1 MRRELSGRGQR
12 RPGHGPLFPQGPGT
26 PWAFWFFVLCTIAD
40 ALLEI
45 SFVPGMLV
53 FGAGHV
59 CLIVWLW
66 GLATPSWWSLALW
79 VAVYILTALLFRK
92 ELPTLGKLTAPFLL
106 YPALLGGSLALGLPL
121 VFLLG
126 WEWWPV
132 ALGTLLFYISD
143 MLVAKNQLA
152 HWMTH
157 GRSPSWPCTGRRC
170 TSSAWGCGRCSRPCG
185 RNNPRRQGREGKDK
199 TRRSFY
205 GDSSAHRGGGLRGRP
220 PGSEL
225 LFQAAGLAHQ
235 PWRTTA
241 GCCCGTPTAAR
252 GFPLRQRR
260 TTSALSGPRS
270 PASP

>member
-1 MRRELSGRGQR
+1 MRLFLIYSCIAIPVWVAQFALYFFLRRAGRMKESLAAKCAGSFLAVGSAALGMAFSQE
-12 RPGHGPLFPQGPGT
+12 GPGT
-26 PWAFWFFVLCTIAD
+26 PWVFWFFVLCTIAD

-59 CLIVWLW
+59 CLILWLW

-79 VAVYILTALLFRK
+79 VAVYVLTAILFRR
-92 ELPTLGKLTAPFLL
+92 ELPNLGKLTAPFLL

-152 HWMTH
+152 HWDDKWQKPIM
-157 GRSPSWPCTGRRC
+157 
-170 TSSAWGCGRCSRPCG
+170 ALYWGALYLISV
-185 RNNPRRQGREGKDK
+185 
-199 TRRSFY
+199 
-205 GDSSAHRGGGLRGRP
+205 GL
-220 PGSEL
+220 
-225 LFQAAGLAHQ
+225 
-235 PWRTTA
+235 WVI
-241 GCCCGTPTAAR
+241 
-252 GFPLRQRR
+252 
-260 TTSALSGPRS
+260 
-270 PASP
+270 

>member
-1 MRRELSGRGQR
+1 MKLFLIYSCIAIPVWVAQFALYFFLRSAGRMKESLVAKCAGSFLAV
-12 RPGHGPLFPQGPGT
+12 GSAALAMAAFSQGPGT

-45 SFVPGMLV
+45 NFVPGMLV

-59 CLIVWLW
+59 CLIAWLW

-79 VAVYILTALLFRK
+79 VAVYILTAILFRK
-92 ELPTLGKLTAPFLL
+92 ELPTLGKLTVPFLL

-152 HWMTH
+152 HWDDTWQKPIMALYWAALYLI
-157 GRSPSWPCTGRRC
+157 SM
-170 TSSAWGCGRCSRPCG
+170 
-185 RNNPRRQGREGKDK
+185 
-199 TRRSFY
+199 
-205 GDSSAHRGGGLRGRP
+205 GL
-220 PGSEL
+220 
-225 LFQAAGLAHQ
+225 
-235 PWRTTA
+235 WVV
-241 GCCCGTPTAAR
+241 
-252 GFPLRQRR
+252 
-260 TTSALSGPRS
+260 
-270 PASP
+270 

>member
-1 MRRELSGRGQR
+1 MKLFLIYSCIAIPVWVAQFALYFFLRSAGRMKESLAAKCAGSFLAV
-12 RPGHGPLFPQGPGT
+12 GSAALAMAAFPQGPST

-66 GLATPSWWSLALW
+66 GLAAPSWWSLALW

-143 MLVAKNQLA
+143 MLVAKNQLS
-152 HWMTH
+152 HWDDTWQKPIMALYWAALYLI
-157 GRSPSWPCTGRRC
+157 SM
-170 TSSAWGCGRCSRPCG
+170 
-185 RNNPRRQGREGKDK
+185 
-199 TRRSFY
+199 
-205 GDSSAHRGGGLRGRP
+205 GLW
-220 PGSEL
+220 
-225 LFQAAGLAHQ
+225 AV
-235 PWRTTA
+235 
-241 GCCCGTPTAAR
+241 
-252 GFPLRQRR
+252 
-260 TTSALSGPRS
+260 
-270 PASP
+270 

>member
-1 MRRELSGRGQR
+1 MRLFLIYSCIAIPVWVAQFALYFFLRRAGRMKESLAAKCAGSFLAVGSAALGMAFSQE
-12 RPGHGPLFPQGPGT
+12 GPST
-26 PWAFWFFVLCTIAD
+26 PWVFWFFVLCTIAD

-59 CLIVWLW
+59 CLILWLW

-79 VAVYILTALLFRK
+79 VAVYVLTAILFRK

-152 HWMTH
+152 HWDDKWQKPIM
-157 GRSPSWPCTGRRC
+157 
-170 TSSAWGCGRCSRPCG
+170 ALYWGALYLISV
-185 RNNPRRQGREGKDK
+185 
-199 TRRSFY
+199 
-205 GDSSAHRGGGLRGRP
+205 GL
-220 PGSEL
+220 
-225 LFQAAGLAHQ
+225 
-235 PWRTTA
+235 WVI
-241 GCCCGTPTAAR
+241 
-252 GFPLRQRR
+252 
-260 TTSALSGPRS
+260 
-270 PASP
+270 

>member
-1 MRRELSGRGQR
+1 MKLFLIYSCIAIPVWVAQFALYFFLRSAGRMKESLVAKCAGSFLAV
-12 RPGHGPLFPQGPGT
+12 GSAALAMAAFPQGPST

-79 VAVYILTALLFRK
+79 VAVYILTAILFRK
-92 ELPTLGKLTAPFLL
+92 ELPTLGKLTVPFLL

-152 HWMTH
+152 HWDDTWQKPIMVLYWAALYLI
-157 GRSPSWPCTGRRC
+157 SM
-170 TSSAWGCGRCSRPCG
+170 
-185 RNNPRRQGREGKDK
+185 
-199 TRRSFY
+199 
-205 GDSSAHRGGGLRGRP
+205 GL
-220 PGSEL
+220 
-225 LFQAAGLAHQ
+225 
-235 PWRTTA
+235 WVV
-241 GCCCGTPTAAR
+241 
-252 GFPLRQRR
+252 
-260 TTSALSGPRS
+260 
-270 PASP
+270 

>member
-1 MRRELSGRGQR
+1 MKLFLIYSCIAIPVWVAQFALYFFLRSAGRMKESLVAKCAGSFLAV
-12 RPGHGPLFPQGPGT
+12 GSAAWAMAAFPQGPGT

-79 VAVYILTALLFRK
+79 IAVYILTALLFRK

-152 HWMTH
+152 HWDDTWQKPIMALYWAALYLI
-157 GRSPSWPCTGRRC
+157 SM
-170 TSSAWGCGRCSRPCG
+170 
-185 RNNPRRQGREGKDK
+185 
-199 TRRSFY
+199 
-205 GDSSAHRGGGLRGRP
+205 GL
-220 PGSEL
+220 
-225 LFQAAGLAHQ
+225 
-235 PWRTTA
+235 WVV
-241 GCCCGTPTAAR
+241 
-252 GFPLRQRR
+252 
-260 TTSALSGPRS
+260 
-270 PASP
+270 

>member
-1 MRRELSGRGQR
+1 MKLFLIYSCIAIPVWVAQFALYFFLRSAGRMKESLVAKCAGSFLAV
-12 RPGHGPLFPQGPGT
+12 GSAALAMAAFPQGPST

-59 CLIVWLW
+59 CLILWLW

-79 VAVYILTALLFRK
+79 VAAYILTAILFRK

-152 HWMTH
+152 HWDDKWQKPIM
-157 GRSPSWPCTGRRC
+157 
-170 TSSAWGCGRCSRPCG
+170 ALYWGALYLISMGVW
-185 RNNPRRQGREGKDK
+185 
-199 TRRSFY
+199 
-205 GDSSAHRGGGLRGRP
+205 
-220 PGSEL
+220 
-225 LFQAAGLAHQ
+225 AA
-235 PWRTTA
+235 
-241 GCCCGTPTAAR
+241 
-252 GFPLRQRR
+252 
-260 TTSALSGPRS
+260 
-270 PASP
+270 

>member
-1 MRRELSGRGQR
+1 MKLFLIYSCIAIPVWVAQFALYFFLRSAGRMKESLVAKCAGSFLAV
-12 RPGHGPLFPQGPGT
+12 GSAALAMAAFSQGPGT

-45 SFVPGMLV
+45 NFVPGMLV

-59 CLIVWLW
+59 CLIAWLW

-152 HWMTH
+152 HWDDTWQKPIMVLYWAALYLI
-157 GRSPSWPCTGRRC
+157 SM
-170 TSSAWGCGRCSRPCG
+170 
-185 RNNPRRQGREGKDK
+185 
-199 TRRSFY
+199 
-205 GDSSAHRGGGLRGRP
+205 GL
-220 PGSEL
+220 
-225 LFQAAGLAHQ
+225 
-235 PWRTTA
+235 WVV
-241 GCCCGTPTAAR
+241 
-252 GFPLRQRR
+252 
-260 TTSALSGPRS
+260 
-270 PASP
+270 

>member
-1 MRRELSGRGQR
+1 MRLFLIYSCIAIPVWVAQFALYFFLRRAGRMKESLAAKCAGSFLAV
-12 RPGHGPLFPQGPGT
+12 GSAALGMAFSHEGPGT
-26 PWAFWFFVLCTIAD
+26 PWVFWFFVLCTIAD

-59 CLIVWLW
+59 CLILWLW

-79 VAVYILTALLFRK
+79 VAVYVLTAILFRR
-92 ELPTLGKLTAPFLL
+92 ELPNLGKLTAPFLL

-152 HWMTH
+152 HWDDKWQKPIM
-157 GRSPSWPCTGRRC
+157 
-170 TSSAWGCGRCSRPCG
+170 ALYWGALYLISV
-185 RNNPRRQGREGKDK
+185 
-199 TRRSFY
+199 
-205 GDSSAHRGGGLRGRP
+205 GL
-220 PGSEL
+220 
-225 LFQAAGLAHQ
+225 
-235 PWRTTA
+235 WVI
-241 GCCCGTPTAAR
+241 
-252 GFPLRQRR
+252 
-260 TTSALSGPRS
+260 
-270 PASP
+270 

>member
-1 MRRELSGRGQR
+1 MKLFLIYSCIAIPVWVAQFALYFFLRSAGRMKESLVAKCAGSFLAV
-12 RPGHGPLFPQGPGT
+12 GSAALAMAAFPQGPST

-92 ELPTLGKLTAPFLL
+92 ELPTLGKLTAPFLV

-132 ALGTLLFYISD
+132 ALGILLFYISD

-152 HWMTH
+152 HWDDTWQKPIMALYWAALYLI
-157 GRSPSWPCTGRRC
+157 SM
-170 TSSAWGCGRCSRPCG
+170 
-185 RNNPRRQGREGKDK
+185 
-199 TRRSFY
+199 
-205 GDSSAHRGGGLRGRP
+205 GLW
-220 PGSEL
+220 
-225 LFQAAGLAHQ
+225 AV
-235 PWRTTA
+235 
-241 GCCCGTPTAAR
+241 
-252 GFPLRQRR
+252 
-260 TTSALSGPRS
+260 
-270 PASP
+270 

>member
-1 MRRELSGRGQR
+1 MKLFLIYSCIAIPVWVAQFALYFFLRRAGRMKESLAAKCAGSFLAV
-12 RPGHGPLFPQGPGT
+12 GSAALGMAFSHEGPGT
-26 PWAFWFFVLCTIAD
+26 PWVFWFFVLCTIAD

-45 SFVPGMLV
+45 NFVPGMLV

-59 CLIVWLW
+59 CLILWLW

-79 VAVYILTALLFRK
+79 VAVYVLTALLFRR

-152 HWMTH
+152 HWDDKWQKPIM
-157 GRSPSWPCTGRRC
+157 
-170 TSSAWGCGRCSRPCG
+170 ALYWGALYLISMGVW
-185 RNNPRRQGREGKDK
+185 
-199 TRRSFY
+199 
-205 GDSSAHRGGGLRGRP
+205 
-220 PGSEL
+220 
-225 LFQAAGLAHQ
+225 AA
-235 PWRTTA
+235 
-241 GCCCGTPTAAR
+241 
-252 GFPLRQRR
+252 
-260 TTSALSGPRS
+260 
-270 PASP
+270 

>member
-1 MRRELSGRGQR
+1 MRLFLIYSCIAIPVWVAQFALYFFLRRAGRMKESLAAKCAGSFLAV
-12 RPGHGPLFPQGPGT
+12 GSAALGMAFSHEGPGT
-26 PWAFWFFVLCTIAD
+26 PWVFWFFVLCTIAD
-40 ALLEI
+40 ALLET

-59 CLIVWLW
+59 CLILWLW

-79 VAVYILTALLFRK
+79 VAAYILTAILFRK

-152 HWMTH
+152 HWDDKWQKPIM
-157 GRSPSWPCTGRRC
+157 
-170 TSSAWGCGRCSRPCG
+170 ALYWGALYLISV
-185 RNNPRRQGREGKDK
+185 
-199 TRRSFY
+199 
-205 GDSSAHRGGGLRGRP
+205 GL
-220 PGSEL
+220 
-225 LFQAAGLAHQ
+225 
-235 PWRTTA
+235 WVI
-241 GCCCGTPTAAR
+241 
-252 GFPLRQRR
+252 
-260 TTSALSGPRS
+260 
-270 PASP
+270 

>member
-1 MRRELSGRGQR
+1 MKLFLIYSCIAIPVWVAQFALYFFLRSVGRMKESLVAKCAGSFLAV
-12 RPGHGPLFPQGPGT
+12 GSAALAMAAFSQGPGT

-59 CLIVWLW
+59 CLIAWLW

-92 ELPTLGKLTAPFLL
+92 ELPTLGKLTAPFLV

-152 HWMTH
+152 HWDDTWQKPIMALYWAALYLI
-157 GRSPSWPCTGRRC
+157 SM
-170 TSSAWGCGRCSRPCG
+170 
-185 RNNPRRQGREGKDK
+185 
-199 TRRSFY
+199 
-205 GDSSAHRGGGLRGRP
+205 GLW
-220 PGSEL
+220 
-225 LFQAAGLAHQ
+225 AV
-235 PWRTTA
+235 
-241 GCCCGTPTAAR
+241 
-252 GFPLRQRR
+252 
-260 TTSALSGPRS
+260 
-270 PASP
+270 

>member
-1 MRRELSGRGQR
+1 MKLFLIYSCIAIPVWVAQFALYFFLRRAGRMKESLAAKCAGSFLAVGSAALGMAFSQE
-12 RPGHGPLFPQGPGT
+12 GPGT
-26 PWAFWFFVLCTIAD
+26 PWVFWFFVLCTIAD

-59 CLIVWLW
+59 CLILWLW

-79 VAVYILTALLFRK
+79 VAVYILTAILFRK

-152 HWMTH
+152 HWDDKWQKPIM
-157 GRSPSWPCTGRRC
+157 
-170 TSSAWGCGRCSRPCG
+170 ALYWGALYLISMGVW
-185 RNNPRRQGREGKDK
+185 
-199 TRRSFY
+199 
-205 GDSSAHRGGGLRGRP
+205 
-220 PGSEL
+220 
-225 LFQAAGLAHQ
+225 AA
-235 PWRTTA
+235 
-241 GCCCGTPTAAR
+241 
-252 GFPLRQRR
+252 
-260 TTSALSGPRS
+260 
-270 PASP
+270 

>member
-1 MRRELSGRGQR
+1 MKLFLIYSCIAIPVWVAQFALYFFLRRAGRMKESLAAKCAGSFLAVGSAALGMAFSQE
-12 RPGHGPLFPQGPGT
+12 GPGT
-26 PWAFWFFVLCTIAD
+26 PWVFWFFVLCTIAD

-59 CLIVWLW
+59 CLILWLW

-79 VAVYILTALLFRK
+79 VAVYVLTAILFRK

-152 HWMTH
+152 HWDDKWQKPIM
-157 GRSPSWPCTGRRC
+157 
-170 TSSAWGCGRCSRPCG
+170 ALYWGALYLISMGVW
-185 RNNPRRQGREGKDK
+185 
-199 TRRSFY
+199 
-205 GDSSAHRGGGLRGRP
+205 
-220 PGSEL
+220 
-225 LFQAAGLAHQ
+225 AA
-235 PWRTTA
+235 
-241 GCCCGTPTAAR
+241 
-252 GFPLRQRR
+252 
-260 TTSALSGPRS
+260 
-270 PASP
+270 

>member
-1 MRRELSGRGQR
+1 MRLFLIYSCIAIPVWAAQFALYFFLRRAGRMKESLAAKCAGSFLAVGSAALGMAFSQE
-12 RPGHGPLFPQGPGT
+12 GPGT
-26 PWAFWFFVLCTIAD
+26 PWVFWFFVLCTIAD

-59 CLIVWLW
+59 CLILWLW

-79 VAVYILTALLFRK
+79 VAVYVLTAILFRK

-152 HWMTH
+152 HWDDKWQKPIM
-157 GRSPSWPCTGRRC
+157 
-170 TSSAWGCGRCSRPCG
+170 ALYWGALYLISV
-185 RNNPRRQGREGKDK
+185 
-199 TRRSFY
+199 
-205 GDSSAHRGGGLRGRP
+205 GL
-220 PGSEL
+220 
-225 LFQAAGLAHQ
+225 
-235 PWRTTA
+235 WVI
-241 GCCCGTPTAAR
+241 
-252 GFPLRQRR
+252 
-260 TTSALSGPRS
+260 
-270 PASP
+270 

>member
-1 MRRELSGRGQR
+1 MKLFLIYSCIAIPVWAAQFALYFFLRRAGRMKESLAAKCAGSFLAV
-12 RPGHGPLFPQGPGT
+12 GSAALGMAFSHEGPGT
-26 PWAFWFFVLCTIAD
+26 PWVFWFFVLCTIAD

-45 SFVPGMLV
+45 NFVPGMLV

-59 CLIVWLW
+59 CLILWLW

-79 VAVYILTALLFRK
+79 VAVYVLTALLFRR

-152 HWMTH
+152 HWDDKWQKPIM
-157 GRSPSWPCTGRRC
+157 
-170 TSSAWGCGRCSRPCG
+170 ALYWGALYLISMGVW
-185 RNNPRRQGREGKDK
+185 
-199 TRRSFY
+199 
-205 GDSSAHRGGGLRGRP
+205 
-220 PGSEL
+220 
-225 LFQAAGLAHQ
+225 AA
-235 PWRTTA
+235 
-241 GCCCGTPTAAR
+241 
-252 GFPLRQRR
+252 
-260 TTSALSGPRS
+260 
-270 PASP
+270 

>member
-1 MRRELSGRGQR
+1 MKLFLIYSCIAIPVWVAQFALYFFLRSAGRMKESLVAKCAGSFLAV
-12 RPGHGPLFPQGPGT
+12 GSAALAMAAFPQGPST

-152 HWMTH
+152 HWDDTWQKPIMVLYWAALYLI
-157 GRSPSWPCTGRRC
+157 SM
-170 TSSAWGCGRCSRPCG
+170 
-185 RNNPRRQGREGKDK
+185 
-199 TRRSFY
+199 
-205 GDSSAHRGGGLRGRP
+205 GLW
-220 PGSEL
+220 
-225 LFQAAGLAHQ
+225 AV
-235 PWRTTA
+235 
-241 GCCCGTPTAAR
+241 
-252 GFPLRQRR
+252 
-260 TTSALSGPRS
+260 
-270 PASP
+270 

>member
-1 MRRELSGRGQR
+1 MKLFLIYSCIAIPVWVAQFALYFFLRSAGRMKESLAAKCAGSFLAV
-12 RPGHGPLFPQGPGT
+12 GSAALGMAFSHEGPGT

-45 SFVPGMLV
+45 NFVPGMLV

-66 GLATPSWWSLALW
+66 GLAAPSWWSLALW

-152 HWMTH
+152 HWDDTWQKPIMALYWAALYLI
-157 GRSPSWPCTGRRC
+157 SM
-170 TSSAWGCGRCSRPCG
+170 
-185 RNNPRRQGREGKDK
+185 
-199 TRRSFY
+199 
-205 GDSSAHRGGGLRGRP
+205 GL
-220 PGSEL
+220 
-225 LFQAAGLAHQ
+225 
-235 PWRTTA
+235 WVV
-241 GCCCGTPTAAR
+241 
-252 GFPLRQRR
+252 
-260 TTSALSGPRS
+260 
-270 PASP
+270 

>member
-1 MRRELSGRGQR
+1 MKLFLIYSCIAIPVWVAQFALYFFLRSAGRMKESLVAKCAGSFLAV
-12 RPGHGPLFPQGPGT
+12 GSAALAMAAFPQGPST

-59 CLIVWLW
+59 CLIAWLW

-92 ELPTLGKLTAPFLL
+92 ELPTLGKLTVPFLL

-152 HWMTH
+152 HWDDTWQKPIMVLYWAALYLI
-157 GRSPSWPCTGRRC
+157 SM
-170 TSSAWGCGRCSRPCG
+170 
-185 RNNPRRQGREGKDK
+185 
-199 TRRSFY
+199 
-205 GDSSAHRGGGLRGRP
+205 GL
-220 PGSEL
+220 
-225 LFQAAGLAHQ
+225 
-235 PWRTTA
+235 WVV
-241 GCCCGTPTAAR
+241 
-252 GFPLRQRR
+252 
-260 TTSALSGPRS
+260 
-270 PASP
+270 

>member
-1 MRRELSGRGQR
+1 MRLFLIYSCIAIPVWVAQFALYFFLRRAGRMKESLAAKCAGSFLAVGSAALGMAFSQE
-12 RPGHGPLFPQGPGT
+12 GPGT
-26 PWAFWFFVLCTIAD
+26 PWVFWFFVLCTIAD

-59 CLIVWLW
+59 CLILWLW

-79 VAVYILTALLFRK
+79 VAVYVLTALLFRK

-152 HWMTH
+152 HWDDKWQKPIM
-157 GRSPSWPCTGRRC
+157 
-170 TSSAWGCGRCSRPCG
+170 ALYWGALYLISMGVW
-185 RNNPRRQGREGKDK
+185 
-199 TRRSFY
+199 
-205 GDSSAHRGGGLRGRP
+205 
-220 PGSEL
+220 
-225 LFQAAGLAHQ
+225 AA
-235 PWRTTA
+235 
-241 GCCCGTPTAAR
+241 
-252 GFPLRQRR
+252 
-260 TTSALSGPRS
+260 
-270 PASP
+270 

>member
-1 MRRELSGRGQR
+1 MKLFLIYSCIAIPVWVAQFALYFFLRSAGRMKESLAAKCAGSFLAV
-12 RPGHGPLFPQGPGT
+12 GSAALAMAAFSQGPGT

-45 SFVPGMLV
+45 NFVPGMLV

-92 ELPTLGKLTAPFLL
+92 ELPTLGKLTVPFLL

-152 HWMTH
+152 HWDDTWQKPIMVLYWAALYLI
-157 GRSPSWPCTGRRC
+157 SM
-170 TSSAWGCGRCSRPCG
+170 
-185 RNNPRRQGREGKDK
+185 
-199 TRRSFY
+199 
-205 GDSSAHRGGGLRGRP
+205 GL
-220 PGSEL
+220 
-225 LFQAAGLAHQ
+225 
-235 PWRTTA
+235 WVV
-241 GCCCGTPTAAR
+241 
-252 GFPLRQRR
+252 
-260 TTSALSGPRS
+260 
-270 PASP
+270 

>member
-1 MRRELSGRGQR
+1 MKLFLIYSCIAIPVWVAQFALYFFLRSAGRMKESLVAKCAGSFLAV
-12 RPGHGPLFPQGPGT
+12 GSAALAMAAFSQGPGT

-59 CLIVWLW
+59 CLIAWLW

-79 VAVYILTALLFRK
+79 VAVYILTAILFRK
-92 ELPTLGKLTAPFLL
+92 ELPTLGKLTVPFLL

-152 HWMTH
+152 HWDDTWQKPIMALYWAALYLI
-157 GRSPSWPCTGRRC
+157 SM
-170 TSSAWGCGRCSRPCG
+170 
-185 RNNPRRQGREGKDK
+185 
-199 TRRSFY
+199 
-205 GDSSAHRGGGLRGRP
+205 GL
-220 PGSEL
+220 
-225 LFQAAGLAHQ
+225 
-235 PWRTTA
+235 WVV
-241 GCCCGTPTAAR
+241 
-252 GFPLRQRR
+252 
-260 TTSALSGPRS
+260 
-270 PASP
+270 